1 MAIFLA
7 TDQKGQ
13 FGITSSVKQTEDL
26 QKYSDNET
34 TIDKSSSNKLR
45 YETLTEPE
53 LTIALLL
60 LIQTNWNIESLT
72 SEKKLLTM
80 VRSVSEDKLY
90 DTIEFNEFLQVRQLT
105 TIATNSHQKFNS
117 HRKSNSHQKSNS
129 PIATNGPIV
138 TKSPIITNR
147 EKRAEAAE
155 TSVFCYFSL
164 ILC

>member
-45 YETLTEPE
+45 YQTLSEPE

-105 TIATNSHQKFNS
+105 TKATNSHQKCNS
-117 HRKSNSHQKSNS
+117 YQ
-129 PIATNGPIV
+129 
-138 TKSPIITNR
+138 
-147 EKRAEAAE
+147 
-155 TSVFCYFSL
+155 
-164 ILC
+164 

>member
-1 MAIFLA
+1 MEWTGEKDTFDSCPSQIVAKKAESRNFSISFLDISSTKIQGRKASWQSRPNGNFLA

-60 LIQTNWNIESLT
+60 LIQTS
-72 SEKKLLTM
+72 
-80 VRSVSEDKLY
+80 
-90 DTIEFNEFLQVRQLT
+90 
-105 TIATNSHQKFNS
+105 
-117 HRKSNSHQKSNS
+117 
-129 PIATNGPIV
+129 
-138 TKSPIITNR
+138 
-147 EKRAEAAE
+147 
-155 TSVFCYFSL
+155 
-164 ILC
+164 